1 MGAVISS
8 VLGGGPAD
16 NGSSSSSSEPSRVQ
30 AFHSS
35 ERWQLHFNE
44 LKNSS
49 KLMVIDF
56 SATWCGPC
64 KFMEPI
70 FNHLSNKFTDVDFV
84 KIDVDELSS
93 VAQQFG
99 VDAMP
104 TFVFV
109 KEGKEVD
116 RLVGATRDDL
126 KRRSR
131 ITVALPKL

>member
-1 MGAVISS
+1 MGAAISR
-8 VLGGGPAD
+8 VLGGGPVD
-16 NGSSSSSSEPSRVQ
+16 DGSSSSSSEPSRVQ

-70 FNHLSNKFTDVDFV
+70 FNHLSNKFTDVDFA
-84 KIDVDELSS
+84 KIDVDELS
-93 VAQQFG
+93 
-99 VDAMP
+99 
-104 TFVFV
+104 
-109 KEGKEVD
+109 EGKEVD

-126 KRRSR
+126 KKKIENHRRS
-131 ITVALPKL
+131 A